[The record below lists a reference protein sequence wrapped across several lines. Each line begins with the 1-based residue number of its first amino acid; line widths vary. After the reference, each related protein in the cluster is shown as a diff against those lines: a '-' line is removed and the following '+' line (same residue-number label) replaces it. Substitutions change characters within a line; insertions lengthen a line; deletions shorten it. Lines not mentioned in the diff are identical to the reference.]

1 MIIKETNYLALFA
14 KSFNWAGF
22 FLPKDTYEEC
32 SKLYA
37 FCRVLD
43 DIADTNQDLEIKK
56 KRFEELKEIF
66 KEIETLKNN
75 DLQSSTFVK
84 NKVVISDMIVVS
96 EDKKIPDVVIK
107 DLVDGVESDL
117 KDKIQFN
124 SVKELLIYSYR
135 VAGTVG
141 LMMAKIL
148 NVSDK
153 RALKG
158 AIDLGIA
165 MQLTNIS
172 RDVVEDYKMNR
183 EYIKDD
189 FENIKSTLK
198 LADMFYESSFSSLKR
213 IPIRYR
219 FAIIVAR
226 RVYRQIGREI
236 IKKKNIEN
244 YKRSGKIYVDN
255 FGKIT
260 QTILSFVD
268 LIKLFFV
275 KIEKH
280 QRSQEHDIIKSE
292 INLNERI

>member
-1 MIIKETNYLALFA
+1 MIVKETNYLALFA

-43 DIADTNQDLEIKK
+43 DVADTNQNLKIKK
-56 KRFEELKEIF
+56 EKFNELKEVF
-66 KEIETLKNN
+66 KKIENLKNN
-75 DLQSSTFVK
+75 DLQSSTFEK
-84 NKVVISDMIVVS
+84 NKVVISDMIVIS
-96 EDKKIPDVVIK
+96 EYKKIPDIVIK

-117 KDKIQFN
+117 KEKIQFN
-124 SVKELLIYSYR
+124 TVKELLVYSYR

-153 RALKG
+153 RALIG

-198 LADMFYESSFSSLKR
+198 LADMFYESSFSSLKK

-244 YKRSGKIYVDN
+244 YRRSGKIYVDN

-260 QTILSFVD
+260 QTILSFID
-268 LIKLFFV
+268 LIKLFFIT
-275 KIEKH
+275 IENH

>member
-43 DIADTNQDLEIKK
+43 DLADANQDLEIKK
-56 KRFEELKEIF
+56 ERFKELKEIF
-66 KEIETLKNN
+66 KEIETIKNN
-75 DLQSSTFVK
+75 DLQSSTFEK
-84 NKVVISDMIVVS
+84 NKVVILDMIVIS
-96 EDKKIPDVVIK
+96 GYKKIPDVVIK

-124 SVKELLIYSYR
+124 TVKELLVYSYR

>member
-43 DIADTNQDLEIKK
+43 DLADANQDLEIKK
-56 KRFEELKEIF
+56 ERFKELKEIF

-75 DLQSSTFVK
+75 DLQSSTFEK
-84 NKVVISDMIVVS
+84 NKVVISDMIVIS
-96 EDKKIPDVVIK
+96 GYKKIPDKVIK

-124 SVKELLIYSYR
+124 TVKELLVYSYR

-198 LADMFYESSFSSLKR
+198 LADMFYESSFSSLKK
-213 IPIRYR
+213 ISIRYR

>member
-43 DIADTNQDLEIKK
+43 DVADANQNLEIKK
-56 KRFEELKEIF
+56 ERFNELKEIF
-66 KEIETLKNN
+66 KEIENLKNN
-75 DLQSSTFVK
+75 DLQSSTFEK

-96 EDKKIPDVVIK
+96 GYKKIPDLVIK

-124 SVKELLIYSYR
+124 TVKELLVYSYR

-198 LADMFYESSFSSLKR
+198 LADMFYESSFSSLKK

-268 LIKLFFV
+268 LIKLFFI
-275 KIEKH
+275 KIESH

>member
-1 MIIKETNYLALFA
+1 MIIKKTNYLALFA

-43 DIADTNQDLEIKK
+43 DLADANQDLEIKK
-56 KRFEELKEIF
+56 ERFKELKEIF

-75 DLQSSTFVK
+75 DLQSSTFEK
-84 NKVVISDMIVVS
+84 NKVVISDMVVIS
-96 EDKKIPDVVIK
+96 GYKKIPDVVIK

-124 SVKELLIYSYR
+124 TVKELLVYSYR

-275 KIEKH
+275 KIENH

>member
-43 DIADTNQDLEIKK
+43 DLADANQDLEIKK
-56 KRFEELKEIF
+56 ERFKELKEIF

-75 DLQSSTFVK
+75 DLQSSTFEK
-84 NKVVISDMIVVS
+84 NKVVISDMIVIS
-96 EDKKIPDVVIK
+96 EYKKIPDVVIK

-198 LADMFYESSFSSLKR
+198 LADMFYESSFSSLKK
-213 IPIRYR
+213 ISIRYR

>member
-43 DIADTNQDLEIKK
+43 DLADANQDLEIKK
-56 KRFEELKEIF
+56 ERFKELKEIF

-124 SVKELLIYSYR
+124 TVKELLVYSYR

-198 LADMFYESSFSSLKR
+198 LADMFYESSFSSLKK
-213 IPIRYR
+213 ISIRYR

>member
-43 DIADTNQDLEIKK
+43 DVADANQDLEIKK
-56 KRFEELKEIF
+56 ERFNELKEIF
-66 KEIETLKNN
+66 KEIENLKNN
-75 DLQSSTFVK
+75 DLQSSTFEK
-84 NKVVISDMIVVS
+84 NKVVISDMIIIS
-96 EDKKIPDVVIK
+96 EYKKIPDVVIK

-124 SVKELLIYSYR
+124 TVKELLVYSYR

-198 LADMFYESSFSSLKR
+198 LADMFYESSFSSLKK

-226 RVYRQIGREI
+226 RVYRQIGKEI

-268 LIKLFFV
+268 LIKLFFI
-275 KIEKH
+275 KIESH

>member
-43 DIADTNQDLEIKK
+43 DVADANQDLEIKK
-56 KRFEELKEIF
+56 ERFNELKEIF
-66 KEIETLKNN
+66 KEIENLKNN
-75 DLQSSTFVK
+75 DLQSSTFEE

-124 SVKELLIYSYR
+124 TVKELLVYSYR

-198 LADMFYESSFSSLKR
+198 LADMFYESSFSSLKK

-260 QTILSFVD
+260 QTILSLVD
-268 LIKLFFV
+268 LIKLFFI
-275 KIEKH
+275 KIESH

>member
-43 DIADTNQDLEIKK
+43 DLADANQDLEIKK
-56 KRFEELKEIF
+56 ERFNELKEIF
-66 KEIETLKNN
+66 KEIENLKNN
-75 DLQSSTFVK
+75 DLQSSTFEK

-96 EDKKIPDVVIK
+96 GYKKIPDLVIK

-124 SVKELLIYSYR
+124 TVKELLVYSYR

-198 LADMFYESSFSSLKR
+198 LAEMFYESSFSSLKK

-268 LIKLFFV
+268 LIKLFFI
-275 KIEKH
+275 KIESH

>member
-43 DIADTNQDLEIKK
+43 DVADANQDLEIKK
-56 KRFEELKEIF
+56 ERFNELKEIF
-66 KEIETLKNN
+66 KEIENLKNN
-75 DLQSSTFVK
+75 DLQSSTFEK

-96 EDKKIPDVVIK
+96 GYKKIPDVVIK

-124 SVKELLIYSYR
+124 TVKELLVYSYR

-198 LADMFYESSFSSLKR
+198 LADMFYESSFSSLKK

-226 RVYRQIGREI
+226 RVYRQIGKEI
-236 IKKKNIEN
+236 IKKKIL
-244 YKRSGKIYVDN
+244 
-255 FGKIT
+255 KIT
-260 QTILSFVD
+260 KD
-268 LIKLFFV
+268 L
-275 KIEKH
+275 EKFM
-280 QRSQEHDIIKSE
+280 
-292 INLNERI
+292 

>member
-43 DIADTNQDLEIKK
+43 DVADANQDLEIKK
-56 KRFEELKEIF
+56 ERFNELKEIF
-66 KEIETLKNN
+66 KEIENLKNN
-75 DLQSSTFVK
+75 DLQSSTFEK

-96 EDKKIPDVVIK
+96 GYKKIPDLVIK

-124 SVKELLIYSYR
+124 TVKELLVYSYR

-198 LADMFYESSFSSLKR
+198 LADMFYESSFSSLKK

-268 LIKLFFV
+268 LIKLFFI
-275 KIEKH
+275 KIESH

>member
-1 MIIKETNYLALFA
+1 MIIKEKNYLALFA

-43 DIADTNQDLEIKK
+43 DLADANQDLEIKK
-56 KRFEELKEIF
+56 ERFKELKEIF

-84 NKVVISDMIVVS
+84 NKVVISDMIIIS
-96 EDKKIPDVVIK
+96 EYKKIPDVVIK

-172 RDVVEDYKMNR
+172 RDVVEDYTMNR

-198 LADMFYESSFSSLKR
+198 LADMFYESSFSSLKK
-213 IPIRYR
+213 ISIRYR

-268 LIKLFFV
+268 LIKLFFI
-275 KIEKH
+275 KIENH

>member
-1 MIIKETNYLALFA
+1 MIIKEKNYLALFA

-43 DIADTNQDLEIKK
+43 DVADANQDLEIKK
-56 KRFEELKEIF
+56 ERFNELKEIF
-66 KEIETLKNN
+66 KEIENLKNN
-75 DLQSSTFVK
+75 DLQSSTFEK

-96 EDKKIPDVVIK
+96 GYKKIPDLVIK

-124 SVKELLIYSYR
+124 TVKELLVYSYR

-198 LADMFYESSFSSLKR
+198 LADMFYESSFSSLKK

-226 RVYRQIGREI
+226 RVYRQIGKEI

-268 LIKLFFV
+268 LIKLFFI
-275 KIEKH
+275 KIESH

>member
-43 DIADTNQDLEIKK
+43 DVADANQDLEIKK
-56 KRFEELKEIF
+56 ERFNELKEIF
-66 KEIETLKNN
+66 KEIENLKNN
-75 DLQSSTFVK
+75 DLQSSTFEK

-96 EDKKIPDVVIK
+96 GYKKIPDLVIK

-117 KDKIQFN
+117 KDKIQFKT
-124 SVKELLIYSYR
+124 VKELLVYSYR

-148 NVSDK
+148 NVSDE

-198 LADMFYESSFSSLKR
+198 LADMFYESSFSSLKK

-268 LIKLFFV
+268 LIKLFFI
-275 KIEKH
+275 KIESH

>member
-1 MIIKETNYLALFA
+1 MIIKEKNYLALFA

-43 DIADTNQDLEIKK
+43 DLADANQDLEIKK
-56 KRFEELKEIF
+56 ERFKELKEIF

-75 DLQSSTFVK
+75 DLQSSTFEK
-84 NKVVISDMIVVS
+84 NKVVISDMIVIS
-96 EDKKIPDVVIK
+96 GYKKIPDVVIK

-198 LADMFYESSFSSLKR
+198 LADMFYESSFSSLKK
-213 IPIRYR
+213 ISIRYR

-244 YKRSGKIYVDN
+244 YKRSGKIYVNN

-268 LIKLFFV
+268 LIKLFFI
-275 KIEKH
+275 KIENH

>member
-1 MIIKETNYLALFA
+1 
-14 KSFNWAGF
+14 
-22 FLPKDTYEEC
+22 
-32 SKLYA
+32 
-37 FCRVLD
+37 
-43 DIADTNQDLEIKK
+43 
-56 KRFEELKEIF
+56 
-66 KEIETLKNN
+66 
-75 DLQSSTFVK
+75 
-84 NKVVISDMIVVS
+84 
-96 EDKKIPDVVIK
+96 
-107 DLVDGVESDL
+107 
-117 KDKIQFN
+117 
-124 SVKELLIYSYR
+124 
-135 VAGTVG
+135 
-141 LMMAKIL
+141 MAKIL

-172 RDVVEDYKMNR
+172 RDVVEDYTMNR

-198 LADMFYESSFSSLKR
+198 LADMFYESSFSSLKK
-213 IPIRYR
+213 ISIRYR

-244 YKRSGKIYVDN
+244 YKRSGKIYVNN

-268 LIKLFFV
+268 LIKLFLI
-275 KIEKH
+275 KIENH

>member
-43 DIADTNQDLEIKK
+43 DLADANQDLEIKK
-56 KRFEELKEIF
+56 ERFKELKEIF

-75 DLQSSTFVK
+75 DLQSSTFEK
-84 NKVVISDMIVVS
+84 NKVVISDMIVIS
-96 EDKKIPDVVIK
+96 GYKKIPDVVIK

-198 LADMFYESSFSSLKR
+198 LADMFYESSFSSLKK
-213 IPIRYR
+213 ISIRYR

>member
-1 MIIKETNYLALFA
+1 MIIKEKNYLALFA

-43 DIADTNQDLEIKK
+43 DVADANQDLEIKK
-56 KRFEELKEIF
+56 ERFNELKEIF
-66 KEIETLKNN
+66 KEIENLKNN
-75 DLQSSTFVK
+75 DLQSSTFEK
-84 NKVVISDMIVVS
+84 NKVVISNMIVVS
-96 EDKKIPDVVIK
+96 GYKKIPDLVIK

-124 SVKELLIYSYR
+124 TVKELLVYSYR

-189 FENIKSTLK
+189 FESIKSTLK
-198 LADMFYESSFSSLKR
+198 LADMFYESSFSSLKK

-226 RVYRQIGREI
+226 RVYRQIGIEI

-268 LIKLFFV
+268 LIKLFFI
-275 KIEKH
+275 KIESH

>member
-43 DIADTNQDLEIKK
+43 DLADANQDLEIKK
-56 KRFEELKEIF
+56 ERFKELKEIF

-75 DLQSSTFVK
+75 DLQSSTFEK
-84 NKVVISDMIVVS
+84 NKVVISDMIVIS
-96 EDKKIPDVVIK
+96 EYKKIPDVVIK

-189 FENIKSTLK
+189 FENIKSTLT

>member
-56 KRFEELKEIF
+56 ERFKELKEIF

-75 DLQSSTFVK
+75 DLQSSTFPK
-84 NKVVISDMIVVS
+84 NKVVISDMIVIS
-96 EDKKIPDVVIK
+96 GYKKIPDVVIK

-124 SVKELLIYSYR
+124 TVKELLVYSYR

-198 LADMFYESSFSSLKR
+198 LADMFYESSFSSLKK
-213 IPIRYR
+213 ISIRYR

-244 YKRSGKIYVDN
+244 YKKSGKIYVNN

-268 LIKLFFV
+268 LIKLFFI
-275 KIEKH
+275 KIENH

>member
-1 MIIKETNYLALFA
+1 MIIKEKNYLALFA

-43 DIADTNQDLEIKK
+43 DVADTNQNLEIKK
-56 KRFEELKEIF
+56 ERFNELKEIF

-75 DLQSSTFVK
+75 DLQSSTFEK
-84 NKVVISDMIVVS
+84 NKVVISDMIVIS
-96 EDKKIPDVVIK
+96 GYKKIPDVVIK

-124 SVKELLIYSYR
+124 TVKELLVYSYR

-198 LADMFYESSFSSLKR
+198 LADMFYESSFSSLKK

-226 RVYRQIGREI
+226 RVYRQIGKEI

-260 QTILSFVD
+260 QTILSLVD
-268 LIKLFFV
+268 LIKLFFI
-275 KIEKH
+275 KIESH

>member
-43 DIADTNQDLEIKK
+43 DLADANQDLEIKK
-56 KRFEELKEIF
+56 ERFKELKEIF

-75 DLQSSTFVK
+75 DLQSSTFEK
-84 NKVVISDMIVVS
+84 NKVVISDMIVIS
-96 EDKKIPDVVIK
+96 GYKKIPDVVIK

-124 SVKELLIYSYR
+124 TVKELLVYSYR

-275 KIEKH
+275 KIENH

>member
-56 KRFEELKEIF
+56 ERFKELKEFF

-75 DLQSSTFVK
+75 DLQSSTFPK
-84 NKVVISDMIVVS
+84 NKVVISDMIIIS
-96 EDKKIPDVVIK
+96 ENKKIPDVVIK

-255 FGKIT
+255 FGKIN
-260 QTILSFVD
+260 QTILRYTKRS
-268 LIKLFFV
+268 KLKK
-275 KIEKH
+275 KI
-280 QRSQEHDIIKSE
+280 I
-292 INLNERI
+292 LL

>member
-43 DIADTNQDLEIKK
+43 DVADANQDLEIKK
-56 KRFEELKEIF
+56 ERFNELKEIF
-66 KEIETLKNN
+66 KEIENLKNN
-75 DLQSSTFVK
+75 DLQSSTFEK
-84 NKVVISDMIVVS
+84 NKVVISNMIVVS
-96 EDKKIPDVVIK
+96 GYKKIPDLVIK

-124 SVKELLIYSYR
+124 TVKELLVYSYR

-189 FENIKSTLK
+189 FESIKSTLK
-198 LADMFYESSFSSLKR
+198 LADMFYESSFSSLKK

-226 RVYRQIGREI
+226 RVYRQIGIEI

-268 LIKLFFV
+268 LIKLFFI
-275 KIEKH
+275 KIESH

>member
-43 DIADTNQDLEIKK
+43 DLADANQDLEIKK
-56 KRFEELKEIF
+56 ERFKELKEIF

-75 DLQSSTFVK
+75 DLQSSTFEK
-84 NKVVISDMIVVS
+84 NKVVISDMIVIS
-96 EDKKIPDVVIK
+96 GYKKIPDVVIK

-124 SVKELLIYSYR
+124 TVKELLVYSYR

-244 YKRSGKIYVDN
+244 YKRSGKIYVNN

-268 LIKLFFV
+268 LIKLFFI
-275 KIEKH
+275 KIENH

>member
-43 DIADTNQDLEIKK
+43 DLADANQDLEIKK
-56 KRFEELKEIF
+56 ERFKELKEIF

-75 DLQSSTFVK
+75 DLQSSTFEK
-84 NKVVISDMIVVS
+84 NKVVISDMIVVC

-124 SVKELLIYSYR
+124 TVKELLVYSYR

-268 LIKLFFV
+268 LIKLFFI
-275 KIEKH
+275 KIENH

>member
-1 MIIKETNYLALFA
+1 MIIKEKNYLALFA

-43 DIADTNQDLEIKK
+43 DLADANQDLEIKK
-56 KRFEELKEIF
+56 ERFKELKEIF

-75 DLQSSTFVK
+75 DLQSSTFEK
-84 NKVVISDMIVVS
+84 NKVVISDMIVIS
-96 EDKKIPDVVIK
+96 GYKKIPDVVIK

-124 SVKELLIYSYR
+124 TVKELLVYSYR

-198 LADMFYESSFSSLKR
+198 LADMFYESSFSSLKK
-213 IPIRYR
+213 ISIRYR

-244 YKRSGKIYVDN
+244 YKKSGKIYVNN

>member
-43 DIADTNQDLEIKK
+43 DVADANQNLEIKK
-56 KRFEELKEIF
+56 ERFNELKEIF
-66 KEIETLKNN
+66 KEIENLKNN
-75 DLQSSTFVK
+75 DLQSSTFEK

-96 EDKKIPDVVIK
+96 GYKKIPDLVIK

-124 SVKELLIYSYR
+124 TVKELLVYSYR

-158 AIDLGIA
+158 EIDLGIA

-198 LADMFYESSFSSLKR
+198 LAEMFYESSFSSLKK

-268 LIKLFFV
+268 LIKLFFI
-275 KIEKH
+275 KIESH

>member
-1 MIIKETNYLALFA
+1 MIIKEKNYLALFA

-43 DIADTNQDLEIKK
+43 DVADTNQNLEIKK
-56 KRFEELKEIF
+56 ERFNELKEIF
-66 KEIETLKNN
+66 KEIENLKNN
-75 DLQSSTFVK
+75 DLQSSTFEK

-96 EDKKIPDVVIK
+96 GYKKIPDLVIK

-124 SVKELLIYSYR
+124 TVKELLVYSYR

-198 LADMFYESSFSSLKR
+198 LAEMFYESSFSSLKK

>member
-14 KSFNWAGF
+14 KSFNWAGY

-43 DIADTNQDLEIKK
+43 DLADANQDLEIKK
-56 KRFEELKEIF
+56 ERFKELKEIF

-75 DLQSSTFVK
+75 DLQSSTFEK
-84 NKVVISDMIVVS
+84 NKVVISDMIVIS
-96 EDKKIPDVVIK
+96 GYKKIPDVVIK

-124 SVKELLIYSYR
+124 TVKELLVYSYR

-189 FENIKSTLK
+189 FENIKSTLN

-268 LIKLFFV
+268 LIKLFFI
-275 KIEKH
+275 KIENH

>member
-1 MIIKETNYLALFA
+1 MIIKEKNYLALFA

-43 DIADTNQDLEIKK
+43 DVADTNQNLEIKK
-56 KRFEELKEIF
+56 ERFNELKEIF
-66 KEIETLKNN
+66 KEIENLKNN
-75 DLQSSTFVK
+75 DLQSSTFEK
-84 NKVVISDMIVVS
+84 NKVVISDMIVIS
-96 EDKKIPDVVIK
+96 GYKKIPDVVIK

-124 SVKELLIYSYR
+124 TVKELLVYSYR

-198 LADMFYESSFSSLKR
+198 LADMFYESSFSSLKK

-275 KIEKH
+275 KIENH